1 MKNIGTKRLNRAFTL
16 IELLVVIAII
26 SILAAILFPVFAR
39 ARENARRASC
49 QSNLKQIGL
58 GFLMYAQD
66 YDERLPTTANNITG
80 TFLWPDGTTNGRSYW
95 NLKVHPYV
103 KNIQIF
109 NCPSNNYRWGGGPDS
124 GITYGANSALLYSV
138 DDIGPSLA
146 SIVYVAQTILVA
158 DSSNT
163 ITHTNGN
170 YTISSSYNTSSS
182 ARGFISYRHLDG
194 GVVAFADGHVKWFA
208 IKRDSAGVPTI
219 LQSSRG
225 IYWLADGTA

>member
-1 MKNIGTKRLNRAFTL
+1 MKNLQTTRFRKAFTL

-26 SILAAILFPVFAR
+26 SILASILFPVFAR

-66 YDERLPTTANNITG
+66 YDERLPTTANGISG
-80 TFLWPDGTTNGRSYW
+80 TFLWPDGTTSGRSYW
-95 NLKVHPYV
+95 NLKIYPYV
-103 KNIQIF
+103 KNIQVF

-124 GITYGANSALLYSV
+124 GITYGANSVLLYSAT
-138 DDIGPSLA
+138 DIGLSLA
-146 SIVYVAQTILVA
+146 AIVNVSQTILVA

-163 ITHTNGN
+163 ITHTSGN
-170 YTISSSYNTSSS
+170 YTISSTYNTSSS

-194 GVVAFADGHVKWFA
+194 GNITFADGHVKWFA